1 MTMRVRVILAAMI
14 VAMTLASVGCGHYV
28 CGITKGATTCG
39 NGGNNNKGSGNN
51 STGDA
56 YLYQADAGGIQGMT
70 FTESTGKFVNTC
82 TPSTCPTVNDP
93 RVGSWTVVAQGKY
106 LYSGY
111 AETGTIYGWII
122 AADGSLTNISGVYP
136 LQLPTTIPEGGLQT
150 MITNPAGTQLFMLNP
165 TNQQILVY
173 LIGSGG
179 GLTQVGGAVQLPSG
193 FQPYNMAVDGQG
205 KYLYVS
211 NIVGSATT
219 AIQAYSIVSG
229 SGTLN
234 PIATFTTTS
243 NPQFGLMQMQGDASG
258 KFLVGTMSSLDNGDT
273 HLYVLS
279 IAADGTISPVTNTP
293 ILTTYPPDQVAVQP
307 NAGGNLVYSAA
318 IQGLTIGGP
327 IEGFTLDL
335 ATGALTEISGS
346 PFSAGADTLKF
357 DQAGKFLFT
366 GDVFSKDMSV
376 FDVSTSSALTS
387 SVASVGWGAGS
398 WAPTDVP

>member
-39 NGGNNNKGSGNN
+39 NSGDNNKGSGNN
-51 STGDA
+51 NTGDA

-93 RVGSWTVVAQGKY
+93 RVGSWTVVA
-106 LYSGY
+106 
-111 AETGTIYGWII
+111 
-122 AADGSLTNISGVYP
+122 DGSLSNISGVYP
-136 LQLPTTIPEGGLQT
+136 LQLPTTIPEGGFQT

-279 IAADGTISPVTNTP
+279 IAADGTISP
-293 ILTTYPPDQVAVQP
+293 
-307 NAGGNLVYSAA
+307 
-318 IQGLTIGGP
+318 
-327 IEGFTLDL
+327 
-335 ATGALTEISGS
+335 
-346 PFSAGADTLKF
+346 
-357 DQAGKFLFT
+357 
-366 GDVFSKDMSV
+366 
-376 FDVSTSSALTS
+376 
-387 SVASVGWGAGS
+387 
-398 WAPTDVP
+398 